1 MFVVPTIG
9 FKLLYCLMFLAHG
22 RRELVHHAVTAD
34 PTAEWIARQLTE
46 AFPWT
51 QRQGIWCEIETLS
64 MAVVRRRL
72 RALGIGDRPTAS
84 VGGRLFPTAAPFAAK
99 SARRIIARRWESAAP
114 LLNL

>member
-51 QRQGIWCEIETLS
+51 QRQGIWCEIEMPS
-64 MAVVRRRL
+64 MAT
-72 RALGIGDRPTAS
+72 P
-84 VGGRLFPTAAPFAAK
+84 
-99 SARRIIARRWESAAP
+99 
-114 LLNL
+114 